1 MVGRLRNLFLV
12 FFTVDDIY
20 ILKEETLKG
29 AKIKTVDE
37 WNSIMVFTIFHENH
51 D

>member
-12 FFTVDDIY
+12 FFHSRWLGIY

-37 WNSIMVFTIFHENH
+37 WNSIMVNIS
-51 D
+51 